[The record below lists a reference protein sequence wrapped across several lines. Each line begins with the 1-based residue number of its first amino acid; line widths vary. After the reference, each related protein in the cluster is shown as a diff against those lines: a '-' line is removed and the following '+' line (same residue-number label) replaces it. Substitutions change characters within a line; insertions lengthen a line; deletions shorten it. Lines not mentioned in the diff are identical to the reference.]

1 MFEKIVKTIKM
12 KIITDENLE
21 IIGGF
26 DVVEYEDGE
35 IKYFD
40 EFGDEI
46 ILNKTEI

>member
-1 MFEKIVKTIKM
+1 MFEKIIKSMKM

-26 DVVEYEDGE
+26 YVVEYEDGE

-40 EFGDEI
+40 EFGEEI
-46 ILNKTEI
+46 TPNEN

>member
-1 MFEKIVKTIKM
+1 MFEKIVKSIKM
-12 KIITDENLE
+12 IIIADENLE

-40 EFGDEI
+40 EFGKEI
-46 ILNKTEI
+46 TPNEN